1 MTSRGVRATGTRS
14 TTLVSLVSLVVI
26 AALVGWGVHRQA
38 CYTQALRLAEA
49 GRTDEAYGI
58 LSGLGGYRDSAQ
70 RAAELVA
77 DDPALPYRTAQK
89 DDTVLLGT
97 YEQDGDLSNGA
108 EPIRWIV
115 LDRIEDQLLLL
126 AADCLDSRPYH
137 RTPFEAVTWETS
149 DLRAWLNGEFLR
161 AAFTQDQRSII
172 VPTHNEND
180 DQTVVGTEGGAATT
194 DHVFALSQTQAL
206 IYMGGEEDRYS
217 VGRAPASAYA
227 TRGRLYVDPDSGTA
241 DWWLRSPG
249 TYAYAAQYVS
259 VSGTPSVA
267 GASADVEFAV
277 RPALWLSVAEAER
290 NRQ

>member
-49 GRTDEAYGI
+49 GWTDEAYGI

-172 VPTHNEND
+172 VPTHK
-180 DQTVVGTEGGAATT
+180 TT
-194 DHVFALSQTQAL
+194 D
-206 IYMGGEEDRYS
+206 RKS
-217 VGRAPASAYA
+217 V
-227 TRGRLYVDPDSGTA
+227 V
-241 DWWLRSPG
+241 
-249 TYAYAAQYVS
+249 
-259 VSGTPSVA
+259 
-267 GASADVEFAV
+267 
-277 RPALWLSVAEAER
+277 
-290 NRQ
+290 